1 MPAVSKLAGSDDQ
14 HARVYRWEA
23 FTTSDR
29 NGDAVYAPAQIDRT
43 ISVRGTFG
51 TAGQIVADG
60 SHDGTNWFELNDPQ
74 GSPIAITAEGLEQIQ
89 EATPYIRPRLE
100 SGDGATDLDVDVFI
114 RGNR

>member
-14 HARVYRWEA
+14 HARVYRWLT

-29 NGDAVYAPAQIDRT
+29 DGDEVYAPEQADRT
-43 ISVRGTFG
+43 ISVNGTFG
-51 TAGQIVADG
+51 AGGQIVADG
-60 SHDGTNWFELNDPQ
+60 SHDGTTWFELNDPQ
-74 GSPIAITAEGLEQIQ
+74 GSPIAITAAGLVQIQ

-100 SGDGATDLDVDVFI
+100 SGDGTTDLDVDVFI